1 MEKLL
6 LNQQNKPRLLEI
18 IQHIKNAKNVVVIA
32 GAGISV
38 SGGIPDFRSP
48 DGLFAEIMKQY
59 PGVFS
64 SGRDLFDGSRIFS
77 SSRSITTFYKFMAL
91 LKQQVINARVTATH
105 RHFAKLNN
113 MNKLLRVYSQ
123 NVDNLEERAGLPVN
137 DCHNTRSSER
147 IIKLHGEIDNVW
159 CNICHKTFPFS
170 SDVINAF
177 KDGSPPEC
185 QYCMEQ
191 AEKAR
196 ISGKRI
202 RKTRIAMLPR
212 PNILLYNDFERT
224 VGEEIGRI
232 AYHDQRK
239 ADCLLIM
246 GTSLKVSGCKSL
258 VKDFSKAVHSRGGK
272 VIFINT
278 TEVTSN
284 NWKDVIDVHIQGAS
298 DEWAELVE
306 AELEKKEAKGKRRK
320 RVCEENNEE
329 QPKSVGRKRQ
339 KPVDKED
346 KVARVR
352 QGQPTLQL
360 KLGKR
365 SRTQEN
371 KMKRPRVREGEGEDK
386 ELTNSKGKKRCKPAD
401 DDDKGVGVGKVG
413 KGNQPRQLKL
423 GRRGSKASEQT
434 KRPRCGIE
442 KPLNALSVSV
452 TFCIFVGTFLWR
464 HNL

>member
-91 LKQQVINARVTATH
+91 LKQQVVNARVTATH

-147 IIKLHGEIDNVW
+147 IVKLHGEIDNVW

-177 KDGSPPEC
+177 KDGIPPEC

-232 AYHDQRK
+232 AHHDQRK

-272 VIFINT
+272 VIFVNT

-306 AELEKKEAKGKRRK
+306 AELEKKEPTSKRRK
-320 RVCEENNEE
+320 RAREENNGEK
-329 QPKSVGRKRQ
+329 PKSVGRKRQ
-339 KPVDKED
+339 KPED
-346 KVARVR
+346 KVSRVR
-352 QGQPTLQL
+352 TLQL
-360 KLGKR
+360 KSGKR
-365 SRTQEN
+365 SKTQE
-371 KMKRPRVREGEGEDK
+371 EGEEK
-386 ELTNSKGKKRCKPAD
+386 ELTTMKGKKRCKPTD
-401 DDDKGVGVGKVG
+401 DDNISAGVGKVG
-413 KGNQPRQLKL
+413 KGNQPRQLKP
-423 GRRGSKASEQT
+423 GRRGSKAPVVVVVLET
-434 KRPRCGIE
+434 DTPKVENIE
-442 KPLNALSVSV
+442 CYNKIRDSKELL
-452 TFCIFVGTFLWR
+452 GYLD
-464 HNL
+464 L